1 MVSEPLRVAL
11 EVARIFDS
19 LGIPYVIGGALA
31 SAILGEPRATEDI
44 DVVADIRPEQTET
57 FVAALGEDFYVPLDA
72 LRAGVQRRSS
82 FNIVHLETMRK
93 VDVFL
98 VREAGLDREEMK
110 RRRLTV
116 VAQGPEQSLYIAT
129 PEDLILQKL
138 DWYRRGGGVSDR
150 QWRDVL
156 GLFKVQGDRLDRG
169 YLREW
174 APKVGVADLLS
185 RALRE
190 AGLR

>member
-31 SAILGEPRATEDI
+31 SALPGEPWATEDI

-57 FVAALGEDFYVPLDA
+57 FVAALGDDFYVPLDA
-72 LRAGVQRRSS
+72 LRMGVQRRSS

-98 VREAGLDREEMK
+98 VREAGLDC
-110 RRRLTV
+110 
-116 VAQGPEQSLYIAT
+116 
-129 PEDLILQKL
+129 
-138 DWYRRGGGVSDR
+138 
-150 QWRDVL
+150 
-156 GLFKVQGDRLDRG
+156 
-169 YLREW
+169 
-174 APKVGVADLLS
+174 
-185 RALRE
+185 
-190 AGLR
+190 